1 MKLLISLI
9 CLFLVSCSKNEIS
22 SGSINSVISQ
32 CDSLG
37 GVKSIH
43 LSGSDYL
50 AICNTDKF
58 IFSKAEKATLYD
70 DFVLGSE
77 LRSCEAFC
85 TKHEGLKQV
94 QTNRECSSPEINFFK
109 SCDSFTDQISCT
121 CENGTIKKDS
131 HEIKAQMVG
140 KIPD

>member
-1 MKLLISLI
+1 MKLLTRLLL
-9 CLFLVSCSKNEIS
+9 LFIIGCSKNQLPLS
-22 SGSINSVISQ
+22 SINLIVEK

-37 GVKSIH
+37 GVKAIH
-43 LSGSDYL
+43 LSGSEYL
-50 AICNTDKF
+50 AICNTDEF
-58 IFSKAEKATLYD
+58 IFSKAQKATLYD

-109 SCDSFTDQISCT
+109 SCASFTDQISCT